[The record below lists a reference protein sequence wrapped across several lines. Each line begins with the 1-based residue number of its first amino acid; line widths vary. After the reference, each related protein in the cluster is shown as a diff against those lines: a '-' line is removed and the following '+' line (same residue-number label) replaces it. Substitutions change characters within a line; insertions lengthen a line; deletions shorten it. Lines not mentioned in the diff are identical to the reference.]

1 MTAGE
6 KMDGESA
13 ASVRGECETTERQTT
28 ERERRTVVVTGGT
41 SGLGEAIAA
50 AFAREG
56 CDIVAWGFGD
66 AEVAACARSHPD
78 WRVVA
83 GDVSSAADVDRVRG
97 ETRRCD
103 VLVNAAG
110 ILLRQGREFD
120 LEGFARVVDV
130 NLTGMMRVST
140 AFLPLLADRRGA
152 VINIASMLSF
162 FGSGFVPAYSA
173 SKGGVAQLTKS
184 LAIAW
189 APRGVR
195 VNAIAPGWI
204 RTPLTAPL
212 VADDARSQAILDRTP
227 LGRWGE
233 PEDVAGAALFLA
245 SPAAAFV
252 TGVTL
257 PVDGGYLI
265 A

>member
-1 MTAGE
+1 MTV
-6 KMDGESA
+6 DESA
-13 ASVRGECETTERQTT
+13 GNGP
-28 ERERRTVVVTGGT
+28 RTVVVTGGT
-41 SGLGEAIAA
+41 SGLGQAIAA
-50 AFAREG
+50 AFASAG
-56 CDIVAWGFGD
+56 CAVVAWGVGE
-66 AEVAACARSHPD
+66 AEVAECARQFPA
-78 WRVVA
+78 WRVVS
-83 GDVSSAADVDRVRG
+83 GDVSSAADVERIRA
-97 ETRRCD
+97 ETPRCD

-120 LEGFARVVDV
+120 MEGFARVVDV

-140 AFLPLLADRRGA
+140 AFLPLLAERRGA

-245 SPAAAFV
+245 SPAASFV
-252 TGVTL
+252 TGATL